1 MRNEVTGEIEIV
13 SPRGGFEFQSSFFLE
28 MPEIGV
34 PF

>member
-1 MRNEVTGEIEIV
+1 MRNEVTGEIEII
-13 SPRGGFEFQSSFFLE
+13 SPRGGFKFQSSFFLE